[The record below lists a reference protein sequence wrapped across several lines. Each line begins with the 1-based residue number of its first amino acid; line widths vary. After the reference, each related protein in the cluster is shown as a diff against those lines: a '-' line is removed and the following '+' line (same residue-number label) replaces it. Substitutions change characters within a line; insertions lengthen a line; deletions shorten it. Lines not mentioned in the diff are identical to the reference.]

1 MTQGIR
7 HLTLGLM
14 LALPTIASAKEY
26 QVPPSSTGPS
36 AAYISDAAMERCI
49 IVYNQMLDI
58 ERELSRASLTLD
70 RYDAGAVNA
79 YNQQVDQHRTM
90 SRQFN
95 RDCAGKSSESAYRA
109 AQALNNGQRTQ

>member
-1 MTQGIR
+1 MKQGIR
-7 HLTLGLM
+7 HLALGLM

-36 AAYISDAAMERCI
+36 AAY
-49 IVYNQMLDI
+49 
-58 ERELSRASLTLD
+58 
-70 RYDAGAVNA
+70 
-79 YNQQVDQHRTM
+79 
-90 SRQFN
+90 